1 MATYTLIQ
9 TYAWDA
15 GARTIDYLV
24 KDGEFTFSV
33 GHGIGVCCGLNSD
46 NTGESYTEIRFG
58 FLIEASK
65 YQIVESGIVK
75 KTVTEEPTGRVF
87 KISRSNSVIRYYVD
101 DELIYTSETL
111 CGDLLFGDCS
121 LYAFLDDVLN
131 ATIVNTTEN
140 NEGAIAIGPITGVGI
155 AAVKERPSFGQIEFG
170 PVVAEGEDHPVN
182 QGAVAL
188 GPVTSAGAEGE
199 ASWGQTELGPVSA
212 TGRVAEQIIGVIE
225 LGPVTGRGIVSDKG
239 PNFGQAELGPVTVT
253 GEDYPVSRGSVALGP
268 LISVGADDTASWG
281 QAEIGPARAYGLD
294 SLITP
299 EYSTGVAGINPL
311 SASGQTF
318 DEDCYGT
325 AALSPL
331 AARGGE
337 GDVVVGAVVLSDTL
351 RAFGYTLVREYLIA
365 EWPAFSV
372 SMREVPTLYGACT
385 LGWPEVTLA
394 ATGTRYGVVSIA
406 ATLPYWDV
414 TAYGGGHGTLT
425 APELGLTGVAVGSW
439 FATAELD
446 WPEWTL
452 TGAAQ
457 VGGVGSASD
466 LEWEQST
473 AQSQGGAVA
482 SATLGSFTLAVTG
495 VAGILGQAENTVPYF
510 AQTAEGLVGGWGEI
524 QAIGATFQARATGF
538 LGAVGSGGGVFPVFE
553 LVAYLSESGATP
565 ALETTYAVNLT
576 SGAVTQLVLGAF
588 EKLVVAHGRL
598 YGLRSGS
605 LLYLGG
611 DDDQGTDIAMTVRFA
626 PQQFGVYQAKR
637 LNGAVYLNTR
647 ESDGVTLYLI
657 QDETTAWKYQTATDT
672 APAMGTHRVK
682 VGRGITFHS
691 LGLTIEN
698 RGGGRLDVGGIEL
711 PVYPLSRRPV

>member
-1 MATYTLIQ
+1 MATYTLIR

-24 KDGEFTFSV
+24 GDGEFTFSV

-87 KISRSNSVIRYYVD
+87 KISRSNSAIRYYVD

-155 AAVKERPSFGQIEFG
+155 AAVNS
-170 PVVAEGEDHPVN
+170 
-182 QGAVAL
+182 
-188 GPVTSAGAEGE
+188 
-199 ASWGQTELGPVSA
+199 
-212 TGRVAEQIIGVIE
+212 
-225 LGPVTGRGIVSDKG
+225 
-239 PNFGQAELGPVTVT
+239 NFGQAELGPVTVT

-385 LGWPEVTLA
+385 LGWPEVALA

-425 APELGLTGVAVGSW
+425 APELELTGVAAGSW

-466 LEWEQST
+466 LEWEPST

-524 QAIGATFQARATGF
+524 QAIGAMFQARATGF
-538 LGAVGSGGGVFPVFE
+538 LGAVGSGCGVFPVFE

-647 ESDGVTLYLI
+647 ESDGVTLSLI

>member
-24 KDGEFTFSV
+24 GDGEFTFSV

-155 AAVKERPSFGQIEFG
+155 AAVNS
-170 PVVAEGEDHPVN
+170 
-182 QGAVAL
+182 
-188 GPVTSAGAEGE
+188 
-199 ASWGQTELGPVSA
+199 
-212 TGRVAEQIIGVIE
+212 
-225 LGPVTGRGIVSDKG
+225 
-239 PNFGQAELGPVTVT
+239 NFGQAELGPVTVT

-281 QAEIGPARAYGLD
+281 QAEIGPAHAYGLD

-299 EYSTGVAGINPL
+299 EYSAGVAGINPL

-425 APELGLTGVAVGSW
+425 APELELTGVAAGSW

-466 LEWEQST
+466 LEWEPST

-495 VAGILGQAENTVPYF
+495 VASILGQAENTVPYF

-524 QAIGATFQARATGF
+524 QAIGAMFQARATGF
-538 LGAVGSGGGVFPVFE
+538 FGAVGSGGGVFPVFE

-647 ESDGVTLYLI
+647 ESDGVTLSLI

>member
-24 KDGEFTFSV
+24 EDGEFTFSV

-75 KTVTEEPTGRVF
+75 KTVTEGPTGRVF
-87 KISRSNSVIRYYVD
+87 KISRSNSAIRYYVD
-101 DELIYTSETL
+101 NELIYTSETL

-140 NEGAIAIGPITGVGI
+140 NNEGAIAIGPITGVGI
-155 AAVKERPSFGQIEFG
+155 AAV
-170 PVVAEGEDHPVN
+170 GE
-182 QGAVAL
+182 
-188 GPVTSAGAEGE
+188 
-199 ASWGQTELGPVSA
+199 
-212 TGRVAEQIIGVIE
+212 
-225 LGPVTGRGIVSDKG
+225 G

-372 SMREVPTLYGACT
+372 SMQEVPTLYGACT
-385 LGWPEVTLA
+385 LEWPEVTLA

-406 ATLPYWDV
+406 ATLPHWDV

-446 WPEWTL
+446 WPEWAL

-482 SATLGSFTLAVTG
+482 SATLGSFTLVVTG
-495 VAGILGQAENTVPYF
+495 VAGILGQAEGTVPYF

-524 QAIGATFQARATGF
+524 QAIGATFQVRATGF

-647 ESDGVTLYLI
+647 ESDGVTLFLI

-698 RGGGRLDVGGIEL
+698 RDGGRLDVGGLEL

>member
-24 KDGEFTFSV
+24 EDGEFTFSV

-87 KISRSNSVIRYYVD
+87 KISRSNSAIRYYVD

-155 AAVKERPSFGQIEFG
+155 ATVDES
-170 PVVAEGEDHPVN
+170 
-182 QGAVAL
+182 
-188 GPVTSAGAEGE
+188 
-199 ASWGQTELGPVSA
+199 
-212 TGRVAEQIIGVIE
+212 
-225 LGPVTGRGIVSDKG
+225 

-385 LGWPEVTLA
+385 LEWPEVTLA
-394 ATGTRYGVVSIA
+394 ATGTRYGVVSVG

-425 APELGLTGVAVGSW
+425 APELGLTGVATGSW

-524 QAIGATFQARATGF
+524 QAIGATFQVRATGF
-538 LGAVGSGGGVFPVFE
+538 LRAVGSGGGVFPVFE

-647 ESDGVTLYLI
+647 ESDGVTLFLI

-698 RGGGRLDVGGIEL
+698 RDGGRLDVGGLEL

>member
-24 KDGEFTFSV
+24 EDGEFTFSV
-33 GHGIGVCCGLNSD
+33 GHGIGVCCGLNSN

-87 KISRSNSVIRYYVD
+87 KISRSNSAIRYYVD

-155 AAVKERPSFGQIEFG
+155 AAV
-170 PVVAEGEDHPVN
+170 
-182 QGAVAL
+182 
-188 GPVTSAGAEGE
+188 
-199 ASWGQTELGPVSA
+199 
-212 TGRVAEQIIGVIE
+212 
-225 LGPVTGRGIVSDKG
+225 SDEG

-385 LGWPEVTLA
+385 LVWPEVTLA
-394 ATGTRYGVVSIA
+394 ATGTRYGVVSVA

-425 APELGLTGVAVGSW
+425 APELELTGDAAGSW

-524 QAIGATFQARATGF
+524 QAIGATFQVRATGF

-576 SGAVTQLVLGAF
+576 SGAVTQLVLGVF

-647 ESDGVTLYLI
+647 ESDGVTLSLI

-672 APAMGTHRVK
+672 APGMGTHRFK

-698 RGGGRLDVGGIEL
+698 RGGGRLDVGGMQL

>member
-1 MATYTLIQ
+1 MATYTLIR

-24 KDGEFTFSV
+24 GDGEFTFSV

-87 KISRSNSVIRYYVD
+87 KISRSNSAIRYYVD

-155 AAVKERPSFGQIEFG
+155 AAVNS
-170 PVVAEGEDHPVN
+170 
-182 QGAVAL
+182 
-188 GPVTSAGAEGE
+188 
-199 ASWGQTELGPVSA
+199 
-212 TGRVAEQIIGVIE
+212 
-225 LGPVTGRGIVSDKG
+225 
-239 PNFGQAELGPVTVT
+239 NFGQAELGPVTVT

-385 LGWPEVTLA
+385 LGWPEVALA

-425 APELGLTGVAVGSW
+425 APELELTGVAAGSW

-466 LEWEQST
+466 LEWEPST

-524 QAIGATFQARATGF
+524 QAIGAMFQARATGF
-538 LGAVGSGGGVFPVFE
+538 FGAVGSGCGVFPVFE

-647 ESDGVTLYLI
+647 ESDGVTLSLI

>member
-24 KDGEFTFSV
+24 EDGEFTFSV

-155 AAVKERPSFGQIEFG
+155 AAV
-170 PVVAEGEDHPVN
+170 AE
-182 QGAVAL
+182 
-188 GPVTSAGAEGE
+188 S
-199 ASWGQTELGPVSA
+199 
-212 TGRVAEQIIGVIE
+212 
-225 LGPVTGRGIVSDKG
+225 

-425 APELGLTGVAVGSW
+425 APELGLTGVATGSW

-524 QAIGATFQARATGF
+524 QAIGATFQVWATGF

-576 SGAVTQLVLGAF
+576 SGAVTQLVLGVF

-647 ESDGVTLYLI
+647 ESDGVTLSLI

-672 APAMGTHRVK
+672 APGMGTHRVK

-698 RGGGRLDVGGIEL
+698 RGGGRLDVGGLEL
-711 PVYPLSRRPV
+711 PVYPLSRRPI

>member
-24 KDGEFTFSV
+24 EDGEFTFSV

-46 NTGESYTEIRFG
+46 NAGESYTEIRFG

-87 KISRSNSVIRYYVD
+87 KISRSNSAIRYYVD

-155 AAVKERPSFGQIEFG
+155 AAVNES
-170 PVVAEGEDHPVN
+170 
-182 QGAVAL
+182 
-188 GPVTSAGAEGE
+188 
-199 ASWGQTELGPVSA
+199 
-212 TGRVAEQIIGVIE
+212 
-225 LGPVTGRGIVSDKG
+225 

-385 LGWPEVTLA
+385 LEWPEVTLA
-394 ATGTRYGVVSIA
+394 ATGTRYGVVSVA

-425 APELGLTGVAVGSW
+425 APELGLTGVATGSW

-452 TGAAQ
+452 TGAVQ

-524 QAIGATFQARATGF
+524 QAIGATFQVRATGF

-553 LVAYLSESGATP
+553 LVAYLSKSGATP

-626 PQQFGVYQAKR
+626 PQQFGAYQAKR
-637 LNGAVYLNTR
+637 LNGVVYLNTR
-647 ESDGVTLYLI
+647 ESDGVTLSLI

-698 RGGGRLDVGGIEL
+698 RDGGRLDVGGLEL
-711 PVYPLSRRPV
+711 PVYPLSRRPI

>member
-24 KDGEFTFSV
+24 EDGEFTFSV

-87 KISRSNSVIRYYVD
+87 KISRSNSAIRYYVD

-155 AAVKERPSFGQIEFG
+155 AAVNES
-170 PVVAEGEDHPVN
+170 
-182 QGAVAL
+182 
-188 GPVTSAGAEGE
+188 
-199 ASWGQTELGPVSA
+199 
-212 TGRVAEQIIGVIE
+212 
-225 LGPVTGRGIVSDKG
+225 

-268 LISVGADDTASWG
+268 LISIGADDTASWG
-281 QAEIGPARAYGLD
+281 HAEIGPARAYGLD

-299 EYSTGVAGINPL
+299 EYSAGVAGINPL

-385 LGWPEVTLA
+385 LEWPEVTLA
-394 ATGTRYGVVSIA
+394 ATGTRYGVVSVA

-425 APELGLTGVAVGSW
+425 APELGLTGVATGSW

-524 QAIGATFQARATGF
+524 QAIGATFQVRATGF

-647 ESDGVTLYLI
+647 ESDGVTLSLI

-698 RGGGRLDVGGIEL
+698 RDGGRLDVGGLEL
-711 PVYPLSRRPV
+711 LVYPLSRRPI

>member
-24 KDGEFTFSV
+24 EDGEFTFSV
-33 GHGIGVCCGLNSD
+33 GHSIGVCCGLNSD

-87 KISRSNSVIRYYVD
+87 KISRSNSAIRYYVD

-155 AAVKERPSFGQIEFG
+155 AAVNES
-170 PVVAEGEDHPVN
+170 
-182 QGAVAL
+182 
-188 GPVTSAGAEGE
+188 
-199 ASWGQTELGPVSA
+199 
-212 TGRVAEQIIGVIE
+212 
-225 LGPVTGRGIVSDKG
+225 

-268 LISVGADDTASWG
+268 LISIGAGDTASWG

-299 EYSTGVAGINPL
+299 EYSAGVAGINPL

-325 AALSPL
+325 ATLSPL

-385 LGWPEVTLA
+385 LKWPKVTLA
-394 ATGTRYGVVSIA
+394 ATGTRYGVVSVA

-524 QAIGATFQARATGF
+524 QAIGATFQVRATGF

-553 LVAYLSESGATP
+553 LVAYLSKSGATP

-637 LNGAVYLNTR
+637 LNGVVYLNTR
-647 ESDGVTLYLI
+647 ESDGVTLSLI

-698 RGGGRLDVGGIEL
+698 RDGGRLDVGGLEL
-711 PVYPLSRRPV
+711 LVYPLSRRPV

>member
-33 GHGIGVCCGLNSD
+33 EHGIGVCCGLNSD

-87 KISRSNSVIRYYVD
+87 KISRSNSAIRYYVD

-155 AAVKERPSFGQIEFG
+155 AAV
-170 PVVAEGEDHPVN
+170 
-182 QGAVAL
+182 
-188 GPVTSAGAEGE
+188 
-199 ASWGQTELGPVSA
+199 TES
-212 TGRVAEQIIGVIE
+212 
-225 LGPVTGRGIVSDKG
+225 

-385 LGWPEVTLA
+385 LEWPEVTLA

-425 APELGLTGVAVGSW
+425 APELGLTGVATGSW
-439 FATAELD
+439 FATTELD

-457 VGGVGSASD
+457 IGGVGSASD

-524 QAIGATFQARATGF
+524 QAIGATFQVRATGF

-647 ESDGVTLYLI
+647 ESDGVTLSLI

-698 RGGGRLDVGGIEL
+698 RDGGRLDVGGLEL
-711 PVYPLSRRPV
+711 LVYPLSRRPV

>member
-24 KDGEFTFSV
+24 EDGEFTFSV

-87 KISRSNSVIRYYVD
+87 KISRSNSAIRYYVD

-155 AAVKERPSFGQIEFG
+155 AAVDES
-170 PVVAEGEDHPVN
+170 
-182 QGAVAL
+182 
-188 GPVTSAGAEGE
+188 
-199 ASWGQTELGPVSA
+199 
-212 TGRVAEQIIGVIE
+212 
-225 LGPVTGRGIVSDKG
+225 

-299 EYSTGVAGINPL
+299 EYSAGVAGINPL

-385 LGWPEVTLA
+385 LEWPKVTLA
-394 ATGTRYGVVSIA
+394 ATGTRYGVVSVA

-452 TGAAQ
+452 TGAVQ

-524 QAIGATFQARATGF
+524 QAIGATFQVRATGF

-647 ESDGVTLYLI
+647 ESDGVTLSLI

-672 APAMGTHRVK
+672 ARAMGTHRVK

-698 RGGGRLDVGGIEL
+698 RDGGRLDVGGLEL

>member
-24 KDGEFTFSV
+24 EDGEFTFSV

-46 NTGESYTEIRFG
+46 NAGESYTEIRFG

-75 KTVTEEPTGRVF
+75 KTVTEEPAGRVF
-87 KISRSNSVIRYYVD
+87 KISRSNSAIRYYVD
-101 DELIYTSETL
+101 NELIYTSETL
-111 CGDLLFGDCS
+111 CGGLLFGDCS
-121 LYAFLDDVLN
+121 LYAFLDGVLN

-155 AAVKERPSFGQIEFG
+155 AAVNE
-170 PVVAEGEDHPVN
+170 
-182 QGAVAL
+182 
-188 GPVTSAGAEGE
+188 
-199 ASWGQTELGPVSA
+199 
-212 TGRVAEQIIGVIE
+212 
-225 LGPVTGRGIVSDKG
+225 G

-318 DEDCYGT
+318 DEDCYGA

-425 APELGLTGVAVGSW
+425 APELELTGVAAGSW

-495 VAGILGQAENTVPYF
+495 VAGILGKAENTVPYF

-524 QAIGATFQARATGF
+524 QAIGATFQVRATGF

-647 ESDGVTLYLI
+647 ESDGVTLSLI

-698 RGGGRLDVGGIEL
+698 RDGGRLDVGGLEL
-711 PVYPLSRRPV
+711 PVHPLSRRPV

>member
-24 KDGEFTFSV
+24 EDGEFTFSV
-33 GHGIGVCCGLNSD
+33 GHSIGVCCGLNSD

-87 KISRSNSVIRYYVD
+87 KISRSNSAIRYYVD

-155 AAVKERPSFGQIEFG
+155 AAVNEHPSFGQIEFG
-170 PVVAEGEDHPVN
+170 PVAAE
-182 QGAVAL
+182 
-188 GPVTSAGAEGE
+188 
-199 ASWGQTELGPVSA
+199 
-212 TGRVAEQIIGVIE
+212 
-225 LGPVTGRGIVSDKG
+225 
-239 PNFGQAELGPVTVT
+239 

-425 APELGLTGVAVGSW
+425 APELGLTGVAAGSW

-524 QAIGATFQARATGF
+524 QAIGATFQVRATGF
-538 LGAVGSGGGVFPVFE
+538 LGAVGYGGGVFPVFE

-647 ESDGVTLYLI
+647 ESDGVTLSLI

-698 RGGGRLDVGGIEL
+698 RDGGRLDVGGLEL

>member
-24 KDGEFTFSV
+24 EDGEFTFSV

-87 KISRSNSVIRYYVD
+87 KISRSNSAIRYYVD

-155 AAVKERPSFGQIEFG
+155 AAVN
-170 PVVAEGEDHPVN
+170 ED
-182 QGAVAL
+182 
-188 GPVTSAGAEGE
+188 
-199 ASWGQTELGPVSA
+199 
-212 TGRVAEQIIGVIE
+212 
-225 LGPVTGRGIVSDKG
+225 

-299 EYSTGVAGINPL
+299 EYSAGVAGINPL

-425 APELGLTGVAVGSW
+425 APELGLTGVATGSW

-524 QAIGATFQARATGF
+524 QAIGATFQVRATGF
-538 LGAVGSGGGVFPVFE
+538 LGAVGSGCGVFPVFE

-647 ESDGVTLYLI
+647 ESDGVTLSLI

-698 RGGGRLDVGGIEL
+698 RGGGRLDVGGLEL

>member
-155 AAVKERPSFGQIEFG
+155 AAVNES
-170 PVVAEGEDHPVN
+170 
-182 QGAVAL
+182 
-188 GPVTSAGAEGE
+188 
-199 ASWGQTELGPVSA
+199 
-212 TGRVAEQIIGVIE
+212 
-225 LGPVTGRGIVSDKG
+225 

-351 RAFGYTLVREYLIA
+351 RAFGYTRVREYLIA

-425 APELGLTGVAVGSW
+425 APELGLTGVATGSW

-473 AQSQGGAVA
+473 AQSRGGAVA

-495 VAGILGQAENTVPYF
+495 VAGILGRAENTVPYF

-524 QAIGATFQARATGF
+524 QAIGATFQVRATGF

-647 ESDGVTLYLI
+647 ESDGVTLSLI

-672 APAMGTHRVK
+672 APGMGTHRVK

-698 RGGGRLDVGGIEL
+698 RGGGRLDVGGMQL
-711 PVYPLSRRPV
+711 PVYPLSRRPI

>member
-155 AAVKERPSFGQIEFG
+155 AAV
-170 PVVAEGEDHPVN
+170 
-182 QGAVAL
+182 
-188 GPVTSAGAEGE
+188 
-199 ASWGQTELGPVSA
+199 TES
-212 TGRVAEQIIGVIE
+212 
-225 LGPVTGRGIVSDKG
+225 

-337 GDVVVGAVVLSDTL
+337 GDVVVGAVVLSGTL

-385 LGWPEVTLA
+385 LEWPEVTLA
-394 ATGTRYGVVSIA
+394 ATGTRYGVVSVA

-495 VAGILGQAENTVPYF
+495 VAGILGQAEGTVPYF

-553 LVAYLSESGATP
+553 LVAYLSESGVTP

-647 ESDGVTLYLI
+647 ESDGVTLSLI

-698 RGGGRLDVGGIEL
+698 RDGGRLDVGGLEL
-711 PVYPLSRRPV
+711 LVYPLSRRPV

>member
-24 KDGEFTFSV
+24 EDGEFTFSV

-87 KISRSNSVIRYYVD
+87 KISRSNSAIRYYVD

-155 AAVKERPSFGQIEFG
+155 AAVNES
-170 PVVAEGEDHPVN
+170 
-182 QGAVAL
+182 
-188 GPVTSAGAEGE
+188 
-199 ASWGQTELGPVSA
+199 
-212 TGRVAEQIIGVIE
+212 
-225 LGPVTGRGIVSDKG
+225 

-299 EYSTGVAGINPL
+299 EYSAGVAGINPL

-385 LGWPEVTLA
+385 LEWPEVTLA
-394 ATGTRYGVVSIA
+394 ATGTRYGVVSVA

-425 APELGLTGVAVGSW
+425 APELGLTGVATGSW

-524 QAIGATFQARATGF
+524 QAIGATFQVRATGF

-637 LNGAVYLNTR
+637 LNGVVYLNTR
-647 ESDGVTLYLI
+647 ESDGVTLSLI

-698 RGGGRLDVGGIEL
+698 RDGGRLDVGGLEL
-711 PVYPLSRRPV
+711 PVYPLSRRPI

>member
-24 KDGEFTFSV
+24 EDGEFTFSV

-87 KISRSNSVIRYYVD
+87 KISRSNSAIRYYVD

-155 AAVKERPSFGQIEFG
+155 AAVNES
-170 PVVAEGEDHPVN
+170 
-182 QGAVAL
+182 
-188 GPVTSAGAEGE
+188 
-199 ASWGQTELGPVSA
+199 
-212 TGRVAEQIIGVIE
+212 
-225 LGPVTGRGIVSDKG
+225 

-299 EYSTGVAGINPL
+299 EYSTGVVGINPL

-385 LGWPEVTLA
+385 LKWPKVTLA
-394 ATGTRYGVVSIA
+394 ATGTRYGVVSVA

-425 APELGLTGVAVGSW
+425 APELGLTGVATGSW

-524 QAIGATFQARATGF
+524 QAIGATFQVRATGF

-637 LNGAVYLNTR
+637 LNGVVYLNTR
-647 ESDGVTLYLI
+647 ESDGVTLSLI

-698 RGGGRLDVGGIEL
+698 RDGGRLDVGGLEL
-711 PVYPLSRRPV
+711 PVYPLSRRPI